1 MLNRILLLLLLVLPN
16 AASARIILIVGD
28 SLSAAYGI
36 PLEQGWVS
44 LLQERLDARN
54 DAWRIVNASISGD
67 TTANARARLPRLL
80 AGHAP
85 SVVLLEL
92 GGNDGLRGLSLAAMR
107 DNLAAM
113 IAESKAAGAQ
123 VLLIGVQLPPN
134 YGPLFTERFQDVYR
148 ELAREDNTALLPS
161 LVAGIGTEQDLMQAD
176 GIHPNVAAQP
186 LIRDRV
192 WEALAPLLVRAGR
205 LAAPGAPAT
214 GPISPAHP

>member
-36 PLEQGWVS
+36 PLEQGWVA

-67 TTANARARLPRLL
+67 TTANARARLPPLL

-85 SVVLLEL
+85 SVVLLAL

-113 IAESKAAGAQ
+113 IAASRAAGAQ

-134 YGPLFTERFQDVYR
+134 YGPLFTERFQAVYR
-148 ELAREDNTALLPS
+148 ELAREEGTALLPS

-192 WEALAPLLVRAGR
+192 WEALAPLLARDGHTAAAGETGG
-205 LAAPGAPAT
+205 LEAPALD
-214 GPISPAHP
+214 